1 MLKYE
6 VHEADASKGYNF
18 PFILVYPEQLPKQVK
33 IFIEGNNSTE
43 YEKIGEDKKIVG
55 HQTF

>member
-18 PFILVYPEQLPKQVK
+18 PFILVNIWYK
-33 IFIEGNNSTE
+33 
-43 YEKIGEDKKIVG
+43 EKMLIVSRKY
-55 HQTF
+55 HLKVF